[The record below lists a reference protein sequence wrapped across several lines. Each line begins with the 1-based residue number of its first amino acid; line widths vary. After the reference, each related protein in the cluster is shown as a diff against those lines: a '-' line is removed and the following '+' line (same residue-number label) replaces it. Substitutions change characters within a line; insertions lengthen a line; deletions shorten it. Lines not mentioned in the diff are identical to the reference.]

1 MRVTLTPL
9 DAPLHPLILKDG
21 SRKAFNPFDR
31 RPSVEAVLDVDSLS
45 DGWYSSLEPDV
56 EDKPIP
62 GWHGSYQ
69 PAFIRLKKRT
79 VTLKGHRMRWLH
91 ARDASTLGDGA
102 FKEYLCALV
111 GRLVRLEVEDENGY
125 RWSDGFVGAQIPFQ
139 SDMGFT
145 TFSIILSLESFKHGY
160 AGLFTPVGN
169 RCRVENDGT
178 APSWPVVIV
187 DNPAGLSFVNVSDG
201 TGEVNWTGDGTA
213 TSVTLYFAG
222 LDPQSGRMER
232 NDVFTIPPGGMD
244 LYVTASKGSTVT
256 VECAPSWK

>member
-56 EDKPIP
+56 EDKPVP
-62 GWHGSYQ
+62 GWHGSYL

-125 RWSDGFVGAQIPFQ
+125 RWSDGYVGAQIPFQ

-145 TFSIILSLESFKHGY
+145 TFSIILSLEPFKHGTANLY
-160 AGLFTPVGN
+160 PLSGGSAH
-169 RCRVENDGT
+169 VENDGT
-178 APSWPVVIV
+178 APSWPVFTVFDQRGVTFLNI
-187 DNPAGLSFVNVSDG
+187 SDG
-201 TGEVNWTGDGTA
+201 THEVAWEGDG
-213 TSVTLYFAG
+213 SQSELTLDFG
-222 LDPQSGRMER
+222 NPEPGSGSMSA
-232 NDVFTIPPGGMD
+232 NDVFPIPPGG
-244 LYVTASKGSTVT
+244 VTVYATSDAGSEIT